1 MTATES
7 SPSLGSILKIAG
19 VGGCVVGGTL
29 MGGPVIGVV
38 GGAAG
43 LTVLA
48 INAICKEKNV
58 RSVEENSATAVGL
71 LISCTI
77 SLISTVVFQN
87 ASSSECGKMHQN
99 SDSNFFQAT
108 CYGSSAL
115 YYVSIASVI
124 YFIGSAAIWKFFR

>member
-7 SPSLGSILKIAG
+7 SPSLGSMFGIAG

-29 MGGPVIGVV
+29 MGGPIV
-38 GGAAG
+38 GFFAGAAG

-48 INAICKEKNV
+48 VNAIYKEKNV
-58 RSVEENSATAVGL
+58 RSVEENSATAIGL

-77 SLISTVVFQN
+77 SLISTVVFQK
-87 ASSSECGKMHQN
+87 ASSSECGKMQQN

-124 YFIGSAAIWKFFR
+124 YFFGSAAIWKLSH